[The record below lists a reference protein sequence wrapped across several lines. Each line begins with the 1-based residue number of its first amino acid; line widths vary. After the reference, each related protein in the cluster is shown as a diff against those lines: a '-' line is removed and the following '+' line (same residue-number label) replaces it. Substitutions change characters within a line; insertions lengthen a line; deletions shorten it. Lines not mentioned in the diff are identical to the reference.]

1 MIDSQLRINC
11 EINIVKPPRIFVITE
26 EQIYTIIEY
35 QFFFN
40 EESTKNIN
48 EERNN
53 WFRNRV
59 SDK

>member
-1 MIDSQLRINC
+1 MIDSQPRINC